1 MKEQSKWLQG
11 ILLILSLLLTPISW
25 VNANNELLPI
35 LNKSAFDGF
44 TITPTKTILH
54 DYNYKDHDQK
64 LITFKSCKDALDF
77 NISDIAEHNY
87 FRFKLLLVACKGI
100 NKYHT
105 AQSSSQS
112 LFPAKLDDQFYKDL
126 PALTTSYLSKTKY
139 TQRENKTIQQ
149 AYKSIKVTSKNNTAT
164 LITDDDEIYITVLAR
179 GDFNNDKI
187 EDLLVTSE
195 WYAKHAH
202 GKHTELVVLSKTAQ
216 DKPVQIEWRMNT
228 LKK

>member
-1 MKEQSKWLQG
+1 MFKNNK
-11 ILLILSLLLTPISW
+11 ILLAATLLGMFQLSCTAASNDIS
-25 VNANNELLPI
+25 PT
-35 LNKSAFDGF
+35 LNKDAFSGF
-44 TITPTKTILH
+44 TISGNNIALDGYNFKNHDREVIAFNSCKNAL
-54 DYNYKDHDQK
+54 DYN
-64 LITFKSCKDALDF
+64 IG
-77 NISDIAEHNY
+77 DIAGHDY

-112 LFPAKLDDQFYKDL
+112 LFPAKLDDDFYKDL
-126 PALTTSYLSKTKY
+126 PALTTPYLSKTEY

-149 AYKSIKVTSKNNTAT
+149 AYKSLKVTSKNNTAT
-164 LITDDDEIYITVLAR
+164 LITNDDEIYITVLAR

-202 GKHTELVVLSKTAQ
+202 GKHTELVVLSKTAK
-216 DKPVQIEWRMNT
+216 DKPVQIDWRMNT